1 MKYRYVVLG
10 AGRQGTAV
18 AYDMAKFGEAQ
29 QIILADIDLRVAQRA
44 SHRVNRLTRKKLA
57 EASKVDVKDHYAL
70 VRLLEGANCVL
81 SAVPYYFNVGIAKAA
96 IEAPT
101 NMCDL
106 GGSTDIVFEQLKLD
120 RRAKKAGIT
129 IVSDCGL
136 MPGMGN
142 TLAVYGMSKLK
153 RLGAQCKEVQIRCG
167 GLPQKPKPPLFYKL
181 VFSIEGLTKEY
192 TGQAYVLR
200 DGKIT
205 QIDALTELEEIEFPE
220 PLGRCEAF
228 ITSGGTSTCP
238 WTFEGQLD
246 RYEYK
251 TIRYPGH
258 YERIKAM
265 ADLGL
270 LSAEPIR
277 LGDVEVV
284 PREIFHK
291 VVAPRIAFP
300 NDKDLV
306 VLRVS
311 CIGEAVAPRA
321 KDKKRFEVLLD
332 VMDFYD
338 ESTGFSAME
347 RTTGFAASIVA
358 IMLAQGKIKKGAIP
372 LERAIPADEFV
383 KELAKRG
390 IPLFETVKK
399 PIT

>member
-1 MKYRYVVLG
+1 
-10 AGRQGTAV
+10 
-18 AYDMAKFGEAQ
+18 
-29 QIILADIDLRVAQRA
+29 
-44 SHRVNRLTRKKLA
+44 
-57 EASKVDVKDHYAL
+57 
-70 VRLLEGANCVL
+70 
-81 SAVPYYFNVGIAKAA
+81 
-96 IEAPT
+96 
-101 NMCDL
+101 
-106 GGSTDIVFEQLKLD
+106 
-120 RRAKKAGIT
+120 
-129 IVSDCGL
+129 
-136 MPGMGN
+136 
-142 TLAVYGMSKLK
+142 
-153 RLGAQCKEVQIRCG
+153 
-167 GLPQKPKPPLFYKL
+167 
-181 VFSIEGLTKEY
+181 
-192 TGQAYVLR
+192 
-200 DGKIT
+200 
-205 QIDALTELEEIEFPE
+205 
-220 PLGRCEAF
+220 
-228 ITSGGTSTCP
+228 
-238 WTFEGQLD
+238 
-246 RYEYK
+246 
-251 TIRYPGH
+251 
-258 YERIKAM
+258 M